1 MNNDAPG
8 HHRRSIGSGATYA
21 GSGVSIAA
29 GEKAVDLIKPFTEK
43 THRPEVIGGIGGFAS
58 LFRLPVKRFRE
69 PVLASSSD
77 GVGTKSAIAQ
87 AMDIHTTIG
96 VDLVA
101 MVVDDLVACGAEPL
115 FLQDYIA
122 CGQLDP
128 HRVAA
133 IVSGI
138 ADGCVK
144 AGCAL
149 VGGET
154 AEHPGL
160 MAPQDYDLAATAVG
174 IVEADDI
181 LGSDRVRPGDVLV
194 GMESS
199 GVHSNGYSLVRHV
212 LLDIAR
218 LSLEG
223 HVEEFGKTL
232 GEELLEPTRI
242 YALDCL
248 RLARESDVHAYAH
261 ITGGGLAGNVGRII
275 PPGLTAA
282 MDRRAWTPLPVF
294 GYIAGH
300 GRIEREE
307 MEQAFNMGIGMV
319 AVVAPADVDR
329 AMAVLTARHVPSV
342 VLGAVERTG
351 HNQPRATMVGEH
363 PRF

>member
-1 MNNDAPG
+1 MPA
-8 HHRRSIGSGATYA
+8 HHRQSIGSGATYA

-29 GEKAVDLIKPFTEK
+29 GEQAVDLMKPFTEK
-43 THRPEVIGGIGGFAS
+43 TNRPEVMGGIGGFAS

-87 AMDIHTTIG
+87 ALDIHDTIG
-96 VDLVA
+96 IDLVA

-138 ADGCVK
+138 ADGCVR

-174 IVEADDI
+174 IVEADNI
-181 LGSDRVRPGDVLV
+181 LGPDRVRPGDVV
-194 GMESS
+194 IGMESS
-199 GVHSNGYSLVRHV
+199 GVHSNGYSMVRHV

-218 LSLEG
+218 LPLEG
-223 HVEEFGKTL
+223 HVEEFSRTL
-232 GEELLEPTRI
+232 GQELLEPTRI

-248 RLARESDVHAYAH
+248 RLARETEVHAYAH
-261 ITGGGLAGNVGRII
+261 ITGGGLAGNVARII
-275 PPGLTAA
+275 PQGLTAQ

-300 GRIEREE
+300 GRIDRVE
-307 MEQAFNMGIGMV
+307 MEKAFNMGIGMV
-319 AVVAPADVDR
+319 AVISPDDVDR
-329 AMAVLTARHVPSV
+329 ALAVLTARHVPSV
-342 VLGAVERTG
+342 VLGTVERSAADQG
-351 HNQPRATMVGEH
+351 RAVLSGDH